1 MKPMTLIIACSI
13 STSCSFGQDE
23 EFKIYPN
30 GLMYSDSTM
39 TQLEFI
45 VDSLNLKFR
54 TCDLSKTYY
63 SKYQARAN
71 YIMLDRGNIKAAR
84 EDMEHKISY
93 LDFIKKY
100 STSKAETELLVIKY
114 KYRNYREE
122 DVIEYRSLPD
132 EYRVNTAD
140 KDGIYESLQ
149 KGTWVFDHSKKSKYS
164 DESITGFFFTS
175 EFEKSPI
182 ADYYARMILYSD
194 CMVDTNNTLYKESAV
209 ETGRWQK
216 EKENDKVKKLLW
228 YIHSVTRKPVYDKSD
243 HKAYWDQ
250 LKIWNERRIG
260 IIDTFIVKEAHFQK
274 LLSDAINSALA
285 EGGSN
290 DELELYA
297 ERYYSKKAALEL
309 KRSRI
314 VVGGCSMDQ
323 APRIHALEI
332 AVLSAETVNWETF
345 LRSHLDILNDN
356 FSRSSDGSYAW
367 GGRKTYIRELE
378 KLDINVTDLLL
389 GITLRLE
396 NPSQNH
402 YFGSIRRLG
411 RALSESSHSKEVE
424 SKMLEMIASDS
435 LDDYNRL
442 LIYYLFLNYNH
453 HMDDESRKKDNVVNL
468 KKAVMR
474 LPEYLA
480 LRIKPED

>member
-1 MKPMTLIIACSI
+1 
-13 STSCSFGQDE
+13 
-23 EFKIYPN
+23 
-30 GLMYSDSTM
+30 
-39 TQLEFI
+39 
-45 VDSLNLKFR
+45 
-54 TCDLSKTYY
+54 
-63 SKYQARAN
+63 
-71 YIMLDRGNIKAAR
+71 
-84 EDMEHKISY
+84 
-93 LDFIKKY
+93 
-100 STSKAETELLVIKY
+100 
-114 KYRNYREE
+114 
-122 DVIEYRSLPD
+122 
-132 EYRVNTAD
+132 
-140 KDGIYESLQ
+140 
-149 KGTWVFDHSKKSKYS
+149 
-164 DESITGFFFTS
+164 
-175 EFEKSPI
+175 
-182 ADYYARMILYSD
+182 
-194 CMVDTNNTLYKESAV
+194 V

-216 EKENDKVKKLLW
+216 EKENDKVRKLLW
-228 YIHSVTRKPVYDKSD
+228 YIHSVTRKPEYDKSD

-250 LKIWNERRIG
+250 LKIWKERRIG
-260 IIDTFIVKEAHFQK
+260 IIDTFIVKEEYFQK
-274 LLSDAINSALA
+274 LLADAINSAIA

-290 DELELYA
+290 DELEFYA
-297 ERYYSKKAALEL
+297 ERYFSKKAALEL

-424 SKMLEMIASDS
+424 SKMLDMIASDS

-468 KKAVMR
+468 KKAVLR

-480 LRIKPED
+480 IRIKPED